1 MSTKD
6 IEKKMN
12 KKILITGSQGYIG
25 SHLIQMIADKYDIY
39 RLDLCDP
46 TNPLD
51 IRLDF
56 SFDIEFDAV
65 VHLAALVNVSRST
78 KYPEEYFNTNVNGTI
93 NVLKKLKYKNFVFAS
108 TGSAA
113 GMLSPYG
120 ISKKMA
126 ELVVE
131 DYCKVNKKDFT
142 MFRFYNVTGSDNLP
156 PTNPDGLFF
165 SLMRAE
171 KEGIFYLYGDDYNT
185 KDGSCIRDYTH
196 VNEICHALSTAIE
209 TPANGLEN
217 LGHGVGT
224 SVKEMV
230 DIYKR
235 VNNCEFEVK
244 VMPRRPGDL
253 EVSVLDNVSTYMK
266 KIYTMDDLMRRYDGT
281 LLSKY

>member
-1 MSTKD
+1 
-6 IEKKMN
+6 MN

-25 SHLIQMIADKYDIY
+25 SHLIQMISDRYDIY
-39 RLDLCDP
+39 KLDLRDP

-51 IRLDF
+51 IRSDF

-65 VHLAALVNVSRST
+65 IHLAALVNVSKST

-120 ISKKMA
+120 ISKRMA

-131 DYCKVNKKDFT
+131 DFCKINQKDFT

-196 VNEICHALSTAIE
+196 VNEICNALSTAIE

-217 LGHGVGT
+217 LGHGIGT

-230 DIYKR
+230 EIYKR
-235 VNNCEFEVK
+235 VNNCDFEVK

-253 EVSVLDNVSTYMK
+253 EVSVLENVSIYMTK
-266 KIYTMDDLMRRYDGT
+266 KYTMNDLMRKYDGT
-281 LLSKY
+281 LLSEL

>member
-1 MSTKD
+1 
-6 IEKKMN
+6 MN

-25 SHLIQMIADKYDIY
+25 SHLIQMISDRYDIY
-39 RLDLCDP
+39 KLDLRDP

-51 IRLDF
+51 IRSDF

-65 VHLAALVNVSRST
+65 IHLAALVNVSKST

-120 ISKKMA
+120 ISKRMA

-131 DYCKVNKKDFT
+131 DFCKINQKDFT

-196 VNEICHALSTAIE
+196 VNEICNALSTAIE

-217 LGHGVGT
+217 LGHGIGT

-230 DIYKR
+230 EIYKR
-235 VNNCEFEVK
+235 VNNCDFEVK

-253 EVSVLDNVSTYMK
+253 EVSVLENVSIYMTK
-266 KIYTMDDLMRRYDGT
+266 KYTMNDLMRKYDGT
-281 LLSKY
+281 FLSEL

>member
-1 MSTKD
+1 
-6 IEKKMN
+6 MN

-25 SHLIQMIADKYDIY
+25 SHLIQMISDRYDIY
-39 RLDLCDP
+39 KLDLRDP

-51 IRLDF
+51 IRSDF

-65 VHLAALVNVSRST
+65 IHLAALVNVSKST

-120 ISKKMA
+120 ISKRMA

-131 DYCKVNKKDFT
+131 DFCKINQKDFT

-171 KEGIFYLYGDDYNT
+171 KEFIFYLYGDDYNT

-196 VNEICHALSTAIE
+196 VNEICNALSTAIE

-217 LGHGVGT
+217 LGHGIGT

-230 DIYKR
+230 EIYKR
-235 VNNCEFEVK
+235 VNNCDFEVK

-253 EVSVLDNVSTYMK
+253 EVSVLENVSIYMTK
-266 KIYTMDDLMRRYDGT
+266 KYTMNDLMRKYDGT
-281 LLSKY
+281 LLSEL

>member
-1 MSTKD
+1 
-6 IEKKMN
+6 MN

-25 SHLIQMIADKYDIY
+25 SHLIQMISDRYDIY
-39 RLDLCDP
+39 KLDLRDP

-51 IRLDF
+51 IRSDF

-65 VHLAALVNVSRST
+65 IHLAALVNVSKST
-78 KYPEEYFNTNVNGTI
+78 KYPEEYFNSNVNGTI

-120 ISKKMA
+120 ISKRMA

-131 DYCKVNKKDFT
+131 DFCKINQKDFT

-196 VNEICHALSTAIE
+196 VNEICNALSTAIE

-217 LGHGVGT
+217 LGHGIGT

-230 DIYKR
+230 EIYKR
-235 VNNCEFEVK
+235 VNNCDFEVK

-253 EVSVLDNVSTYMK
+253 EVSVLENVSIYMTK
-266 KIYTMDDLMRRYDGT
+266 KYTMNDLMRKYDGT
-281 LLSKY
+281 FLSEL